1 MKDTEKS
8 HFFSDFKELL
18 VEYIQNRFDLTQ
30 ALAFEKIA
38 KIVAYLVI
46 GLVLALLFFFGLM
59 FFSFMLAYYLSDTLD
74 SQLIGFAIV
83 GGIYLIAFLIIF
95 RFRDQLFA
103 RTIVNSII
111 KILYERQSND
121 DETQNWIT
129 QRPETRTSSA

>member
-18 VEYIQNRFDLTQ
+18 VDYIQNRLNLTQ

-59 FFSFMLAYYLSDTLD
+59 FFSFMLAYYLSDTLG

-83 GGIYLIAFLIIF
+83 GGIYFLFFILIFSF
-95 RFRDQLFA
+95 REQLFA
-103 RTIVNSII
+103 KTIVNSII
-111 KILYERQSND
+111 KILYERQNNE
-121 DETQNWIT
+121 DE
-129 QRPETRTSSA
+129 PEN

>member
-1 MKDTEKS
+1 MIDTEKS

-18 VEYIQNRFDLTQ
+18 VDYIQNRLNLTQ

-59 FFSFMLAYYLSDTLD
+59 FFSFMLAYYLSDTLG

-83 GGIYLIAFLIIF
+83 GGIYFLFFILIFSF
-95 RFRDQLFA
+95 REQLFA
-103 RTIVNSII
+103 KTIVNSII
-111 KILYERQSND
+111 KILYERQNNE
-121 DETQNWIT
+121 DE
-129 QRPETRTSSA
+129 PEN

>member
-1 MKDTEKS
+1 MKDKEKS

-18 VEYIQNRFDLTQ
+18 VEYLQNRFELTQ

-59 FFSFMLAYYLSDTLD
+59 FFSFMLAYYLSDTLN

-83 GGIYLIAFLIIF
+83 GGIYLLSFFL
-95 RFRDQLFA
+95 LFKYREQILA

-111 KILYERQSND
+111 KILYERQSNE
-121 DETQNWIT
+121 DETQN
-129 QRPETRTSSA
+129 